1 MCPRNSRSTLPAVP
15 VRALLALTSV
25 LVIAWTG
32 VLLRNHELGRDAAL
46 RAFFGPKP
54 DPAERARDLERLE
67 DAQFLDPNAY
77 WKIASA
83 NYQLMLGNRRAATL
97 AAERL
102 VRDEPENIFAWGTL
116 LRAVEDGDP
125 KRAREAVA
133 RIKRLNPLAGRRAR

>member
-1 MCPRNSRSTLPAVP
+1 MP

-32 VLLRNHELGRDAAL
+32 VLLRNHELGKDAAV

-54 DPAERARDLERLE
+54 DAAERARDLERLD
-67 DAQFLDPNAY
+67 DAQLLDPNAY
-77 WKIASA
+77 WKVASA
-83 NYQLMLGNRRAATL
+83 NYHLMLGDRRAATR

-116 LRAVEDGDP
+116 FRAAEDRDP
-125 KRAREAVA
+125 KRAMQAAA
-133 RIKRLNPLAGRRAR
+133 RIRELNPLAVRRAR